1 MHHGHDG
8 ETPDPAESPASAGA
22 AGKKKP
28 NRLGLGFKFGGDG
41 QNRTADLW
49 VMNPSL

>member
-1 MHHGHDG
+1 MRHRVDG

-28 NRLGLGFKFGGDG
+28 NR
-41 QNRTADLW
+41 
-49 VMNPSL
+49 